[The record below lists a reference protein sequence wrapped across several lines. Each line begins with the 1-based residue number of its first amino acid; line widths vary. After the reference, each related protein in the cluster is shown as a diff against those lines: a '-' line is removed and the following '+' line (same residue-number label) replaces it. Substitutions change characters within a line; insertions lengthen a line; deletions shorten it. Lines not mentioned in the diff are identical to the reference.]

1 MSNRGKLPVI
11 LLILLIMVSLS
22 LVGGVFYL
30 LQKER
35 ARNLALQGELE
46 EIKTRLKVTET
57 NLQDYKK
64 KSSDLEVKLQ
74 LAEENINKL
83 NSGLQEEKT
92 AKQEALAKID
102 QLKTDLEQQKALR
115 SDLEK
120 KFNQAQKDV
129 EGIQAQLKELGS
141 KKAELEAKVKDLEER
156 SQGVE
161 LGKIVVNP
169 ETQPSAQPPVEEA
182 KAKPQAKAKTQKAL
196 VPALEGKVL
205 VVNRD
210 YNFAVI
216 NVGSKDGVGIDN
228 VFSVYHDNKYI
239 GDVKIEKVHDSMAA
253 ADFIT
258 SGIKDKINEN
268 DRVVRKGK

>member
-1 MSNRGKLPVI
+1 MSNKGKLPVI
-11 LLILLIMVSLS
+11 LLILLLMVSLS
-22 LVGGVFYL
+22 LAGGVFYL

-35 ARNLALQGELE
+35 ARNLALQGELG

-64 KSSDLEVKLQ
+64 KSSDLEVKFQ

-92 AKQEALAKID
+92 AKQGALAKID

-115 SDLEK
+115 LDLEK

-161 LGKIVVNP
+161 LGKIVVSP

-182 KAKPQAKAKTQKAL
+182 KAKPQVKAKPQKAA
-196 VPALEGKVL
+196 VSALEGKVL

-216 NVGSKDGVGIDN
+216 NVGSKDGVEIDN
-228 VFSVYHDNKYI
+228 VFSVYHANKYI

>member
-1 MSNRGKLPVI
+1 MSNKGKLPVI
-11 LLILLIMVSLS
+11 LLILLLMVSLS
-22 LVGGVFYL
+22 LAGGVFFL

-35 ARNLALQGELE
+35 ARNLALQGELG
-46 EIKTRLKVTET
+46 EIKTRLKVTEI

-92 AKQEALAKID
+92 AKQEALTKIG
-102 QLKTDLEQQKALR
+102 QLQTDLGQQKALR
-115 SDLEK
+115 SDLEN

-129 EGIQAQLKELGS
+129 EGIRVQLKELGS

-161 LGKIVVNP
+161 LGKIVVSP
-169 ETQPSAQPPVEEA
+169 ETQPSVQPPVEEI
-182 KAKPQAKAKTQKAL
+182 KAKPQAKAKPQKVT

-210 YNFAVI
+210 YDFVVI

-239 GDVKIEKVHDSMAA
+239 GDIKIEKVHDSMSA